1 MKKERSCSGGTFEF
15 QPGSPSSSRKHL
27 NSKEKPSTSTSRLKY
42 LQHTSVPLVDLTIF
56 HIPGLDVK
64 VKYNILS
71 IIIYFLSIDIKKKL
85 FYRFITNRKLF
96 QKNHYLPVYLL
107 RTAY

>member
-15 QPGSPSSSRKHL
+15 QPGSPGSSRKHL
-27 NSKEKPSTSTSRLKY
+27 NSKEKSSATSTSRLRY

-64 VKYNILS
+64 VRFFS
-71 IIIYFLSIDIKKKL
+71 SACDIGDCQL
-85 FYRFITNRKLF
+85 FF
-96 QKNHYLPVYLL
+96 QKQRYKGKITL
-107 RTAY
+107 

>member
-1 MKKERSCSGGTFEF
+1 MSFFYSLSRMKKERSCSGGTFEF

-27 NSKEKPSTSTSRLKY
+27 NSKEKPSTTSTSRLKY

-64 VKYNILS
+64 VKFNI
-71 IIIYFLSIDIKKKL
+71 FSIDDFFK
-85 FYRFITNRKLF
+85 
-96 QKNHYLPVYLL
+96 Q
-107 RTAY
+107 